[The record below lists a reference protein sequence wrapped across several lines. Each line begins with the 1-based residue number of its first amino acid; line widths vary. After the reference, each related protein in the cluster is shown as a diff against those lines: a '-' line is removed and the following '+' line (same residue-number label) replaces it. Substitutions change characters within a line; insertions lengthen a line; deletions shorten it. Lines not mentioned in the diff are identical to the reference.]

1 MKISLLIISA
11 LLLTACADTASRLN
25 EMNVGMTKGEV
36 TQLLG
41 DPKETKAVSGVEY
54 MMYELRDAPGAA
66 TQAGCGVAGIYTLG
80 IAYAFDDCQYSDDLY
95 FVRLINGEVDAYGRQ
110 GDFDSTKDPTINIK
124 TN

>member
-66 TQAGCGVAGIYTLG
+66 AQAGCGVAGIYTLG

>member
-1 MKISLLIISA
+1 MRISLLIVSA

-41 DPKETKAVSGVEY
+41 DPKETRAMDGVEY

-66 TQAGCGVAGIYTLG
+66 AQTGCGVAGIYTLG
-80 IAYAFDDCQYSDDLY
+80 IAYAFSDCQYSDDLY
-95 FVRLINGEVDAYGRQ
+95 FVRIINSEVDAYGRW
-110 GDFDSTKDPTINIK
+110 GDFDSTKGPTINIR
-124 TN
+124 ND